1 MSNIIVIAEVRD
13 GALKRPSLEA
23 VTAGLQLAGSTGGQV
38 VAVAC
43 GSGIDAA
50 CQELAKSGAH
60 KVVAI
65 DGASFANYSG
75 DAWAKAIAE
84 QAKAHDG
91 AAVLMAHTAMGK
103 DLLPRVSGLLD
114 TGVVT
119 DVVAVSHEGSAF
131 GAKKPVFAGKAA
143 MTVKATKAPFCA
155 TIRPNNFAAASG
167 EGAAEVQKV
176 AAPAGD
182 LLSVVKE
189 IVAAVADRGRGGRI
203 VAAAGDKTPLQEAQ
217 VVVSG
222 GRGLKEPAHFK
233 MIEELAAAFGPGV
246 AAVGA
251 SRAVVD
257 AGWRPHSEQVGQTG
271 KVVSPPLYIAIGISG
286 AIQHLAG
293 MRTARTIV
301 AINKDADAPIFKVAD
316 YGIVGDAFEVVPAL
330 TKAIAEV
337 VASR

>member
-1 MSNIIVIAEVRD
+1 MSNIIVIAEIR
-13 GALKRPSLEA
+13 GGSLKRPSLEA
-23 VTAGLQLAGSTGGQV
+23 VTAAQQLASSSGGQV
-38 VAVAC
+38 VAIAC
-43 GSGIDAA
+43 GNGIDAA
-50 CQELAKSGAH
+50 AAELSQNGAA

-65 DGASFANYSG
+65 DGASFAEYSG

-84 QAKAHDG
+84 QAKANDAG
-91 AAVLMAHTAMGK
+91 AVLMAHTAMGK
-103 DLLPRVSGLLD
+103 DLLPRVSALLD
-114 TGVVT
+114 GAVVT
-119 DVVAVSHEGSAF
+119 DVVAVSCDGGAF
-131 GAKKPVFAGKAA
+131 GAKKPVFAGKAT
-143 MTVKATKAPFCA
+143 MTVKAGKSPFCA

-167 EGAAEVQKV
+167 GGAGEVQKV
-176 AAPAGD
+176 DAPAGD

-189 IVAAVADRGRGGRI
+189 IVAAG
-203 VAAAGDKTPLQEAQ
+203 GDKTPLAEAK

-222 GRGLKEPAHFK
+222 GRGLKEPEHFK

-271 KVVSPPLYIAIGISG
+271 KVVSPPLYFAIGISG

>member
-1 MSNIIVIAEVRD
+1 MSTIVVLAEVR
-13 GALKRPSLEA
+13 GGTLKRPSLEC
-23 VTAGLQLAGSTGGQV
+23 VTAARQLADATGGSV
-38 VAVAC
+38 VAIAC
-43 GSGIDAA
+43 GSGLDGAA
-50 CQELAKSGAH
+50 AELGRVCAQ
-60 KVVAI
+60 VVAI
-65 DGASFANYSG
+65 DGSPFAAYSG
-75 DAWAKAIAE
+75 DAWARAIAAQCKE
-84 QAKAHDG
+84 LGA

-103 DLLPRVSGLLD
+103 DLLPRVSALLD
-114 TGVVT
+114 TGIVT
-119 DVVAVSHEGSAF
+119 DVVAVSHEGGAF
-131 GAKKPVFAGKAA
+131 HARKPVFAGKATMA
-143 MTVKATKAPFCA
+143 VRAAKAPFCA
-155 TIRPNNFAAASG
+155 TLRPNSFPAATGSG
-167 EGAAEVQKV
+167 SAPVRKV
-176 AAPAGD
+176 APPAGD
-182 LLSVVKE
+182 LLAVVKE
-189 IVAAVADRGRGGRI
+189 IVAAAGG
-203 VAAAGDKTPLQEAQ
+203 KTPLQEAK

-222 GRGLKEPAHFK
+222 GRGLKEPQHFQ

-330 TKAIAEV
+330 TKAIAAI
-337 VASR
+337 VAQK

>member
-1 MSNIIVIAEVRD
+1 MSNIIVIAEVRG
-13 GALKRPSLEA
+13 GALKRPSLET
-23 VTAGLQLAGSTGGQV
+23 VTAAQQLASSTGGQV
-38 VAVAC
+38 IAIAC

-50 CQELAKSGAH
+50 ANELAQNGAQ
-60 KVVAI
+60 KVIAI
-65 DGASFANYSG
+65 DGASFAQYSG
-75 DAWAKAIAE
+75 NAWAKAITE
-84 QAKAHDG
+84 QVKANDG

-114 TGVVT
+114 TGVIT
-119 DVVAVSHEGSAF
+119 DVVAVGHDGSF
-131 GAKKPVFAGKAA
+131 TAKKPVFAGKAT
-143 MTVKATKAPFCA
+143 MSVKATKTPFCA
-155 TIRPNNFAAASG
+155 TIRPNNFEAASG
-167 EGAAEVQKV
+167 GNGEVAKV
-176 AAPAGD
+176 DAPAGD

-189 IVAAVADRGRGGRI
+189 IVAAG
-203 VAAAGDKTPLQEAQ
+203 GDKTPLAEAK

-222 GRGLKEPAHFK
+222 GRGLKEAEHFK

-271 KVVSPPLYIAIGISG
+271 KVVSPPLYIAVGISG

-301 AINKDADAPIFKVAD
+301 AINKDPDAPIFKVAD

-337 VASR
+337 VANR

>member
-1 MSNIIVIAEVRD
+1 MSNIIVLAEVRS
-13 GALKRPSLEA
+13 GSLKRPSLEA
-23 VTAGLQLAGSTGGQV
+23 VTAAQELAKSSGGQV
-38 VAVAC
+38 IAIAC

-50 CQELAKSGAH
+50 AGELAANGAN
-60 KVVAI
+60 KVIAI
-65 DGASFANYSG
+65 DGASFEQYSG
-75 DAWAKAIAE
+75 DAWATAIAE
-84 QAKAHDG
+84 QVKANDG

-114 TGVVT
+114 TGIIT
-119 DVVAVSHEGSAF
+119 DVIAVGHDGSAF
-131 GAKKPVFAGKAA
+131 TAKKPAFAGKAFLN
-143 MTVKATKAPFCA
+143 VKANKAPFCA
-155 TIRPNNFAAASG
+155 TIRPNNFEAASG
-167 EGAAEVQKV
+167 GSGEVAKV
-176 AAPAGD
+176 DAPAGGD

-189 IVAAVADRGRGGRI
+189 IVAAG
-203 VAAAGDKTPLQEAQ
+203 GDKTPLSEAK

-222 GRGLKEPAHFK
+222 GRGLKEPENFK
-233 MIEELAAAFGPGV
+233 IIEELAAAFGPGV

-271 KVVSPPLYIAIGISG
+271 KVVAPPLYFAIGISG

-301 AINKDADAPIFKVAD
+301 AINKDPDAPIFKVAD
-316 YGIVGDAFEVVPAL
+316 FGIVGDALEVVPAL
-330 TKAIAEV
+330 TKAIQEV

>member
-1 MSNIIVIAEVRD
+1 MSNVIVIAEVR
-13 GALKRPSLEA
+13 GGSLKRPSLEA
-23 VTAGLQLAGSTGGQV
+23 VTAAQQLAQSTGGQV

-43 GSGIDAA
+43 GDNLDAA
-50 CQELAKSGAH
+50 AAELAGNGAG

-65 DGASFANYSG
+65 EGASFAHYSG
-75 DAWAKAIAE
+75 DAYAKAVAG
-84 QAKAHDG
+84 QVKAHDG

-103 DLLPRVSGLLD
+103 DLLPRVSALLE

-119 DVVAVSHEGSAF
+119 DVVDVRCDGGAF
-131 GAKKPVFAGKAA
+131 VAKKPVFAGKANL
-143 MTVKATKAPFCA
+143 TVKATKAPFCA
-155 TIRPNNFAAASG
+155 TVRPNNFAAASG
-167 EGAAEVQKV
+167 GGGAEVAKV
-176 AAPAGD
+176 DAPAGD

-189 IVAAVADRGRGGRI
+189 ILAAG
-203 VAAAGDKTPLQEAQ
+203 GDKTPLQEAK

-222 GRGLKEPAHFK
+222 GRGLKEPENFK
-233 MIEELAAAFGPGV
+233 IIEELAAAFGPGV

-257 AGWRPHSEQVGQTG
+257 AGWRPHGEQVGQTG
-271 KVVSPPLYIAIGISG
+271 KVVSPPLYIAVGISG

-330 TKAIAEV
+330 TKAIQEV
-337 VASR
+337 VANG